1 MSEEILEEGVLIGN
15 PVDGWERVVKKM
27 RVNDT
32 EGNKVMI
39 QKGHGLTDIS
49 CRHGSRWIW
58 FPQAA
63 SEFMGYGQ
71 VKLGLWR
78 QVIYAPSCDC
88 DDPPKPYKI
97 QVSRIRKPYF
107 DAIVSGDKGEELKAL
122 SPYWIRRLIET
133 ENPPNVMKFIC
144 GKCVHSRK
152 ITKIFKDKAKTILGG
167 VKCEHCGTLYTE
179 KEFEKL
185 ELTGHNILWDIDYR
199 RCGECGG
206 EITPICEQGRIDLQL
221 DMYDGYCIVVKLGE
235 EVKA

>member
-1 MSEEILEEGVLIGN
+1 MSEEILEEGVLIGD
-15 PVDGWERVVKKM
+15 PIDGWKRVVKKM
-27 RVNDT
+27 QFNDT

-39 QKGHGLTDIS
+39 QKGHGLTDVS

-58 FPQAA
+58 WKKGLTKNSKSHGNGGFW
-63 SEFMGYGQ
+63 YQ
-71 VKLGLWR
+71 V
-78 QVIYAPSCDC
+78 VYAPGCDC
-88 DDPPKPYKI
+88 GAPPTPYKI

-107 DAIVSGDKGEELKAL
+107 DAIVSGDKKEELKAL

-133 ENPPNVMKFIC
+133 ENPPNIMKFIC
-144 GKCVHSRK
+144 GKRVHSRK
-152 ITKIFKDKAKTILGG
+152 IAKIFKDKAKTILGG

-199 RCGECGG
+199 RCGECGR
-206 EITPICEQGRIDLQL
+206 EITPISEQGRIDLQL
-221 DMYDGYCIVVKLGE
+221 DMYDGHCIVVKLGE

>member
-15 PVDGWERVVKKM
+15 PVDGWKRVVKK
-27 RVNDT
+27 VQVKDT

-58 FPQAA
+58 NPLCIP
-63 SEFMGYGQ
+63 EPCWMK
-71 VKLGLWR
+71 V
-78 QVIYAPSCDC
+78 VYAPGCDC

-97 QVSRIRKPYF
+97 QASRIRKPYF
-107 DAIVSGDKGEELKAL
+107 DAIVSGEKGEELKAL

-133 ENPPNVMKFIC
+133 ETPPNVIKFIC
-144 GKCVHSRK
+144 GKRVHSRK
-152 ITKIFKDKAKTILGG
+152 ITKIFKDKPKTILGRI
-167 VKCEHCGTLYTE
+167 KCEHCGTLYTE

-199 RCGECGG
+199 RCGECGR
-206 EITPICEQGRIDLQL
+206 EITPISEQGRIDLQL